1 MSYIATC
8 KHVDMAAL
16 CHMSYC
22 VHCKILCDA
31 PSYMMNDVLCHILC
45 GTICGRGCGVL
56 RCATCCVV
64 RCALYCILHIVLCS
78 RVHTVQHQPTCQM
91 AYCVACY
98 VVFHATR
105 FYVQCPMRYVQHAI
119 RCVFCYMLYNTLYYM
134 LYGIKYYIL
143 YGILYYMSC
152 GVLYGRLCC
161 ILEALCCIFCCLM
174 CYMYDVQHVLYNT
187 PYFI

>member
-134 LYGIKYYIL
+134 LYGIKIL
-143 YGILYYMSC
+143 YTAWHIVLHVVWRVIRPAMLHIRSTVLHILLFD
-152 GVLYGRLCC
+152 VL
-161 ILEALCCIFCCLM
+161 
-174 CYMYDVQHVLYNT
+174 HV
-187 PYFI
+187 